1 MERRVGDYE
10 VVTSFLVDTSNR
22 CLRGVLMVYG
32 PDGALLRTIPATAP
46 SVSRADMEERMRRLL
61 ETIDSISA
69 DGTPR
74 YR

>member
-1 MERRVGDYE
+1 M
-10 VVTSFLVDTSNR
+10 VTSFLVDTSNR

-32 PDGALLRTIPATAP
+32 PDGALLRTIPSTAP

-61 ETIDSISA
+61 ESIDNISP

>member
-32 PDGALLRTIPATAP
+32 PDGALLRTIPATGP
-46 SVSRADMEERMRRLL
+46 SMSRADMEERMRRLL
-61 ETIDSISA
+61 ESIDSISP